1 MRDPFVASQPSAEQR
16 PRPHIRQMETK
27 NGRIII
33 RRRRGTISKRPAI
46 SRQKDITRCIQES
59 IRRSIVFC
67 FMSATCDDGGR
78 EDSLMPFLFRH
89 ATTSERKKK
98 NHDQIKLKKK
108 REELSAQRTIL
119 LLLLLLLD
127 PALALKKPE
136 GMMGSHASAYLI
148 EPVAVVKFNTTWRTD
163 RTLCWAA
170 HAKSC
175 RREKWGKRRSNS
187 FFSPLLISYVTLR
200 RENKKCFPF
209 NC

>member
-108 REELSAQRTIL
+108 EGRTLSTEDNSSSFVTAGPGACVEKTR
-119 LLLLLLLD
+119 
-127 PALALKKPE
+127 

-200 RENKKCFPF
+200 RENREFFPF